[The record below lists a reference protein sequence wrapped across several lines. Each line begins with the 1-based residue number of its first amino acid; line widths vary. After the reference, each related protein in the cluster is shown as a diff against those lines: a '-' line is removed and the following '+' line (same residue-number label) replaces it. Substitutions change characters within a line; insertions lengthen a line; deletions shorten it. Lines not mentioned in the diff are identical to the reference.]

1 MLPDTPRVYSRLDL
15 LYTITREL
23 NAAGLDIDK
32 VLSWVLSTTVAT
44 VGATDASLFL
54 FDTKNE
60 LENYFYI
67 SNFEVE
73 KRSRPVM
80 EAVLEQGL
88 AGWVKK
94 HQEAV
99 LIEDTSADER
109 WYVDDDYPEHARVG
123 SAVALPI
130 KLPDQL
136 IGVLTITA
144 SQPDFFDQ
152 GDVSMLTI
160 IADQAA
166 FAITNARLFKA
177 EQHQRQ
183 TANTLTSIAQTINS
197 TLNLNEVFNLILEQ
211 LALVIEYDSS
221 SIFLRDDNGETFSVR
236 AARGFEDMQ
245 DALSISLN
253 IYDDIPNADVVFQQK
268 PVIVGDVEALPTWK
282 KSSSTQKVRSWI
294 GAPLTAYDKVIGML
308 TVDSYEVNKYTEEDT
323 MVVATFADQAA
334 TAVANAQA
342 VALLKNTQATY
353 TTLFENSTDLI
364 VITNYQG
371 LILNV
376 NRRACQ
382 ILRRTKEA
390 LIGNDINFVQ
400 PQLRAY
406 LIEQT
411 KRLKVW
417 RETSIEIEVLDAYR
431 QTIPL
436 ELKARQVYYDNKDCV
451 AWVGRDISD
460 RKAAERLREDLVNML
475 IHDLRGPLGNLIN
488 TIELLPML
496 MAASPEMAAA
506 ADNPTL
512 RNLLEMAK
520 HNGQVV
526 RDLIDS
532 MLDVSRLERGEV
544 PLQRSLVDI
553 DTIIQS
559 VKEQVTPRAEIK
571 EMELTVNPL
580 PEIPPL
586 WIDGGMIRRV
596 LINLL
601 DNAIKYTPNQGKV
614 SLTTSLTDDK
624 LTFAIADNG
633 PGISKTDQAH
643 IFEKF
648 SRVDHFA
655 NELAGVGLGLAFC
668 KLAAEAHEGQLWVES
683 EGIPGKGST
692 FYFSLPLVLEPK
704 NKIAK

>member
-1 MLPDTPRVYSRLDL
+1 
-15 LYTITREL
+15 
-23 NAAGLDIDK
+23 
-32 VLSWVLSTTVAT
+32 
-44 VGATDASLFL
+44 
-54 FDTKNE
+54 

-67 SNFEVE
+67 SDFEVE
-73 KRSRPVM
+73 KRGQPVM

-88 AGWVKK
+88 VGWIKK
-94 HQEAV
+94 HQEAA

-109 WYVDDDYPEHARVG
+109 WYTDADYPEDAKAG
-123 SAVALPI
+123 SAVAVPI
-130 KLPDQL
+130 KLPDQP

-152 GDVSMLTI
+152 GDVAMLTI

-166 FAITNARLFKA
+166 FAIANARLFKA
-177 EQHQRQ
+177 EQHRRQ
-183 TANTLTSIAQTINS
+183 MANTLTAIAQTMNS
-197 TLNLNEVFNLILEQ
+197 SLNLNEVFNLILDQ
-211 LALVIEYDSS
+211 LALVVEYDSS

-253 IYDDIPNADVVFQQK
+253 VYDDIPNAEVVFQQK
-268 PVIVGDVEALPTWK
+268 PVVVGDVEALPNWK
-282 KSSSTQKVRSWI
+282 KSSSTQAVRSWI
-294 GAPLTAYDKVIGML
+294 GAPLIAYDKVIGML
-308 TVDSYEVNKYTEEDT
+308 TVDSHELNKYTDENAG
-323 MVVATFADQAA
+323 VVAMFAAQAA

-342 VALLKNTQATY
+342 VTVLKNAQATY
-353 TTLFENSTDLI
+353 TTLFEDSTDLI

-371 LILNV
+371 LILDV
-376 NRRACQ
+376 NRRACLM
-382 ILRRTKEA
+382 LRRTKEA

-400 PQLRAY
+400 PQLQDY

-411 KRLKVW
+411 KRLKAW
-417 RETSIEIEVLDAYR
+417 RETSIEIDVLDAYR
-431 QTIPL
+431 QTIHL

-496 MAASPEMAAA
+496 MASSPEMAAA

-512 RNLLEMAK
+512 RNLLEMAR
-520 HNGQVV
+520 HNGQVI

-559 VKEQVTPRAEIK
+559 VKEQVTPRADIK
-571 EMELTVNPL
+571 EMELTINPL
-580 PEIPPL
+580 PAVPPL

-601 DNAIKYTPNQGKV
+601 DNAIKYTPNQGQV
-614 SLTTSLTDDK
+614 SLTTSLADDT
-624 LTFAIADNG
+624 LTFA
-633 PGISKTDQAH
+633 
-643 IFEKF
+643 
-648 SRVDHFA
+648 
-655 NELAGVGLGLAFC
+655 
-668 KLAAEAHEGQLWVES
+668 
-683 EGIPGKGST
+683 
-692 FYFSLPLVLEPK
+692 
-704 NKIAK
+704 